1 MRSPEGQPATPFPMN
16 RPTATLER
24 KSDLRQVAN
33 KDKYDLAASCYDL
46 IAFLMSLGQAP
57 RLYREIAQRVDV
69 PAGGTVVEL
78 GCGPAS
84 VIPRI
89 LEEVDPSCAV
99 VGIDFSG
106 KMIAIANRKKA
117 QHGWPNV
124 RFACLDMYEFAPEQ
138 PVDSVVFCLALTAMP
153 DYAKAVEKALSLLK
167 PGGQLLIIDS
177 FPLHTR
183 RYHPFSNLYICLKSM
198 VVGAKPVGKIV
209 DLIREK
215 TDRFESREMACGVYT
230 LIDTRKKAE

>member
-1 MRSPEGQPATPFPMN
+1 MN
-16 RPTATLER
+16 RPSSTLDR
-24 KSDLRQVAN
+24 KADLRQVAN

-57 RLYREIAQRVDV
+57 RLYREVAKKVDL
-69 PAGGTVVEL
+69 PAGGTLVEL

-84 VIPRI
+84 VIPSI
-89 LEEVDPSCAV
+89 LKKVDPTCAI
-99 VGIDFSG
+99 VGIDFSS
-106 KMIAIANRKKA
+106 KMIERANRKKT
-117 QHGWPNV
+117 QHGWDNV
-124 RFACLDMYEFAPEQ
+124 RFACMDMYEFSAEGG
-138 PVDSVVFCLALTAMP
+138 VDSVVFCLALTAMP

-183 RYHPFSNLYICLKSM
+183 WYHPFSNLYICLKSM

-230 LIDTRKKAE
+230 LIDTRKRLG